1 MIREAGGAVDRRTF
15 ITRSGAVLGAAT
27 LLAGC
32 DDTPER
38 VSATSTA
45 GQEDFDPTDWTSVRA
60 QFELTPD
67 LVHLAAFVLASNPR
81 IVRNAIRQHASGL
94 DEDTNGYLSSN
105 EVALEDQV
113 RAAAA
118 QYMGAESLDI
128 ALTDSTTMGLA
139 MLYSG
144 LELQEGE
151 EILATTHDFYSTHES
166 IRLRRV
172 RNGSSWRKIEL
183 FSDSATAS
191 VDEIVSNAERGIRP
205 ETRALAVTWVH
216 SSTGMK
222 LPVRA
227 IADALLEI
235 NRDRDE
241 DERVLLC
248 VDGVHGFGN
257 QDVSPA
263 DLGCDFLVSGCHKW
277 LFGPRGTGLI
287 WGDSS
292 AWERVVPTIPAF
304 APNSMMAWINGKGEG
319 PANLSPSLDQTPGGF
334 HSFENRWALKEAFEF
349 HDAIGRDR
357 VAARTQELAQRLKEG
372 LSELPS
378 VSVVTPMDA
387 ELSAGIVC
395 FEATGLQAPEILTQ
409 LRDENI
415 SASVTPY
422 AQLYL
427 RLGPSIVTSE
437 DDIDKTLSALS
448 RIV

>member
-1 MIREAGGAVDRRTF
+1 MIREAGGTVDRRTF
-15 ITRSGAVLGAAT
+15 ISSKRRGPGGGDP
-27 LLAGC
+27 AGRLRRH
-32 DDTPER
+32 PER

-45 GQEDFDPTDWTSVRA
+45 GQEDFDPTDWASVRA

-81 IVRNAIRQHASGL
+81 SVRDAIRQHATGL

-118 QYMGAESLDI
+118 QYMGAESSDI

-144 LELQEGE
+144 LELRDGE

-166 IRLRRV
+166 IRLRSV

-191 VDEIVSNAERGIRP
+191 VDEIVSNVERGIRP
-205 ETRALAVTWVH
+205 ETRALAITWVH

-287 WGDSS
+287 WGDPS
-292 AWERVVPTIPAF
+292 AWERVVPTIP
-304 APNSMMAWINGKGEG
+304 
-319 PANLSPSLDQTPGGF
+319 LS
-334 HSFENRWALKEAFEF
+334 
-349 HDAIGRDR
+349 
-357 VAARTQELAQRLKEG
+357 
-372 LSELPS
+372 LP
-378 VSVVTPMDA
+378 T
-387 ELSAGIVC
+387 
-395 FEATGLQAPEILTQ
+395 
-409 LRDENI
+409 R
-415 SASVTPY
+415 
-422 AQLYL
+422 
-427 RLGPSIVTSE
+427 
-437 DDIDKTLSALS
+437 
-448 RIV
+448 